1 MRYVAEL
8 EELYEQYSRWL
19 DDVDGHRELDARDIA
34 VVRFAG
40 SLLKR
45 TLSDS
50 FAGVPLTEGHQGP
63 LGQMETDRNR
73 TKLALVA
80 RSLSLE
86 LARHKHRLTSQLVS
100 CKLLFSYSIR
110 IIFCLFLA
118 RQPAV
123 CQGLLI
129 YEVSRSHTNDT
140 PQLVGLLWTS
150 DQLIAETSTSQR
162 TTLTTDR
169 HPCPPV
175 GFEPTISA
183 GKWLQTYALQ
193 RTATGIS
200 IRLISLSKL
209 LHYYIIQS
217 SIHPLVN
224 KQLIC
229 V

>member
-1 MRYVAEL
+1 MRCVAEL

-19 DDVDGHRELDARDIA
+19 DDVDGHHELDARDIA

-50 FAGVPLTEGHQGP
+50 FAGVPLTEGQQGP

-110 IIFCLFLA
+110 IICLFLTQ
-118 RQPAV
+118 QPPV
-123 CQGLLI
+123 GQGLLI
-129 YEVSRSHTNDT
+129 HEVSRSHTKDA
-140 PQLVGLLWTS
+140 PQSVGLLWTS
-150 DQLIAETSTSQR
+150 DQLVAETYT
-162 TTLTTDR
+162 
-169 HPCPPV
+169 
-175 GFEPTISA
+175 
-183 GKWLQTYALQ
+183 
-193 RTATGIS
+193 
-200 IRLISLSKL
+200 
-209 LHYYIIQS
+209 
-217 SIHPLVN
+217 
-224 KQLIC
+224 
-229 V
+229 